1 MTSILMLA
9 TLVGYFAL
17 LLLLA
22 RCSGGRGDN
31 ASFFSANRQG
41 SWPLVAFGMIAGS
54 ISGVTFI
61 SVPGWVTATQMT
73 YLQMC
78 MGFIVGYFA
87 VAFLLLPLYYR
98 LQLTSIY
105 SYLGDRFGRWSHRT
119 GALFFFLSKLTGAAA
134 RLYLACLVL
143 QQFIATPLGIPFPLT
158 ASAVLLLIWGYT
170 YRDGMRSLQL
180 TDALQT
186 LCLLLALGGTLA
198 IVASQLG
205 WSESWELIK
214 GSSMSQVF
222 DWEMASPRNF
232 WRQFLSG
239 VFIVIVMTGLD
250 QDMMQKNLTCRT
262 LRDAQK
268 DMCVYGLAFLPI
280 NALFLGLGVLLVH
293 IADAQG
299 LALSGDA
306 LFPGLVASGV
316 LGTAI
321 VLPFTIGIVAAAFS
335 AADGAMTALTTSVC
349 VDWLGMEQRSISA
362 VRAERQRRWVHVG
375 VGVAF
380 LGCVLA
386 FRAINS
392 TNVINAIYTMASY
405 TYGPLLGLYAFGQ
418 FSKRRVLDSAVPAIA
433 LIAPLLCALLDHYA
447 PLLWGYKLGYELLM
461 LNGALTAL
469 GLWIFSKRK

>member
-1 MTSILMLA
+1 MNTILMLS

-17 LLLLA
+17 LLFLS
-22 RCSGGRGDN
+22 RRSGGRGDN

-41 SWPLVAFGMIAGS
+41 SWQLVAFGMIAGS

-98 LQLTSIY
+98 LRLTSIY
-105 SYLGDRFGRWSHRT
+105 AYLGERFGRWSHRT
-119 GALFFFLSKLTGAAA
+119 GALFFFVSKLTGAAA

-158 ASAVLLLIWGYT
+158 ATAVILLIWGYT

-186 LCLLLALGGTLA
+186 LCLLIALGGTLA
-198 IVASQLG
+198 IVASSLG
-205 WSESWELIK
+205 WSESWDLIK
-214 GSSMSQVF
+214 NSSMSKVF
-222 DWEMASPRNF
+222 DWELTSPRNF

-268 DMCVYGLAFLPI
+268 DMCAYGLAFLPI
-280 NALFLGLGVLLVH
+280 NALFLGLGILLVH
-293 IADAQG
+293 IAEAHQLG
-299 LALSGDA
+299 FTGDA

-321 VLPFTIGIVAAAFS
+321 ILPFTIGIVAAAFS

-349 VDWLGMEQRSISA
+349 VDWLRMEQRPISA
-362 VRAERQRRWVHVG
+362 TKAMRQRRWVHVG
-375 VGVAF
+375 IAIAF
-380 LGCVLA
+380 LACVLA
-386 FRAINS
+386 FRVVNS

-418 FSKRRVLDSAVPAIA
+418 LSKRRVYDPAVPVVA
-433 LIAPLLCALLDHYA
+433 LIAPLLCALLDYFA
-447 PLLWGYKLGYELLM
+447 PIWWGYKLGYELLM
-461 LNGALTAL
+461 LNGAFTAL
-469 GLWIFSKRK
+469 GLWLCSKRR